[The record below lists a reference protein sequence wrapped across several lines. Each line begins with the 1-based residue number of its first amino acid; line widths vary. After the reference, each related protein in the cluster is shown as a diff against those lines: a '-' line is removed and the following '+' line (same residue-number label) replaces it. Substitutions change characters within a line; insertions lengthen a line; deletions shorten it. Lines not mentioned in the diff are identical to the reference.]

1 MKRFFLNYKYTIVGV
16 LVSFILYIIE
26 LLSNADFI
34 EKIVTGLK
42 RFDKYE
48 INELLIGGFITSTC
62 FIVDMVLK
70 KTEKE
75 HKLLLEKQKLN
86 VLKSTTRTMQDIM
99 NNLVIALQY
108 LRTNGEED
116 KTLDEESIKM
126 IDELIKSATERI
138 IALSNLESIN
148 EKEIYSGV
156 SVIDYNDKKKRKTF
170 VDEK

>member
-1 MKRFFLNYKYTIVGV
+1 
-16 LVSFILYIIE
+16 
-26 LLSNADFI
+26 
-34 EKIVTGLK
+34 VTGLK